1 MQKNNA
7 IIILLACLILI
18 FSFSCKRKNTPIS
31 IIPEALKNH
40 LQRARLFENVKSVET
55 LTYYYSDQDS
65 IFVFYNKNIQYYNSE
80 GYFIEELNLDK
91 NNDTL
96 SKKTLYFLPNA
107 NENYWLENNYKEGSI
122 VKDSFIYDKN
132 GFKSEEH
139 FLLNYSLLYR
149 IQYKTDAIGSI
160 IEMKRFLPKYQL
172 VNKIDYNAQ
181 GLVERI
187 EEFDP
192 ENKLYKF
199 ITIEY
204 DQYGDELNRRV
215 FDNANRLI
223 EYTYTQYN
231 KESALQ
237 KIIYSDELSNMRED
251 KIYARHD
258 AARNWLEEITMQGRD
273 TLRKRVRTIAYY

>member
-1 MQKNNA
+1 MRKNNA
-7 IIILLACLILI
+7 IFLLLICSILI
-18 FSFSCKRKNTPIS
+18 FSFSCKRKTPPIT

-40 LQRARLFENVKSVET
+40 LQRARLFENVKSVEIH
-55 LTYYYSDQDS
+55 TYYYSDQDS
-65 IFVFYNKNIQYYNSE
+65 VFVFYDKNLQYYNSE
-80 GYFIEELNLDK
+80 GYLTEEITLDK

-96 SKKTLYFLPNA
+96 SKKIIFFLPNT
-107 NENYWLENNYKEGSI
+107 NENYWLENNYKNLSI
-122 VKDSFIYDKN
+122 IKDTLIYDKN

-139 FLLNYSLLYR
+139 FLLNDSLLYK

-160 IEMKRFLPKYQL
+160 IEMKRFLPEYQL
-172 VNKIDYNAQ
+172 VNKIYYNAQ

-199 ITIEY
+199 VTIEY
-204 DQYGDELNRRV
+204 DQYGNELNRCV
-215 FDNANRLI
+215 YDNANRLI

-231 KESALQ
+231 KGALQ
-237 KIIYSDELSNMRED
+237 KIIYNDALSNLRED

-258 AARNWLEEITMQGRD
+258 AARNWLEELTMQGRD